1 MLPSMLRP
9 LLLFLSYYGFALS
22 VFVREPAFRALAFAA
37 LFALLFG
44 TVFYRIIE
52 GWSWVDSLYFCT
64 ITLASVG
71 YGDFA
76 PTTEASRLFT
86 VVYVI
91 LGLGIVA
98 GFLNVLIRAPL
109 IVRGVRSP
117 RDLLPPEER
126 RPPPDSAGRPAN

>member
-1 MLPSMLRP
+1 MQRPVLSFLR
-9 LLLFLSYYGFALS
+9 YYAYALS
-22 VFVREPAFRALAFAA
+22 VFVREPAFRALALAA
-37 LFALLFG
+37 LFALLIG
-44 TVFYRIIE
+44 TVFYHLVE
-52 GWSWVDSLYFCT
+52 GWSWVDSFYFCT

-76 PTTEASRLFT
+76 PTTEASRAFT

-109 IVRGVRSP
+109 MMQGITSP
-117 RDLLPPEER
+117 RDLLPQTHD
-126 RPPPDSAGRPAN
+126 RPPEGTTGATDR